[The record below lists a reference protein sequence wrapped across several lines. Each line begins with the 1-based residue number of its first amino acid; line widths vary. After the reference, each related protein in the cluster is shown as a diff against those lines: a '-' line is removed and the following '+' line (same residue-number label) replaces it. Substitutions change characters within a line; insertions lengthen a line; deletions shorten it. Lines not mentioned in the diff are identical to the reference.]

1 MPRFFVVI
9 VLMSV
14 GGLYILGNAAYLM
27 FVESEYWTQV
37 SRKLVKENVP
47 IPAKRGNILSADGQI
62 MASSLPEY
70 KIYMDYVASDKN
82 PETAKELQAW
92 RDSVLMADLDSIS
105 RGLSK
110 IFPDKTA
117 GYFKKRLK
125 KGKKLRRRNWQ
136 IYGRRISYIQYKE
149 CKKLPLFRESPFKGG
164 FYAEEFNQRKKPYGS
179 LAARTLGAL
188 YASKD
193 SARYGLEL
201 SYDSILRGKE
211 GVSHRAKVRN
221 KWLSL
226 VDAPPVD
233 GNDIETTIDVSMQ
246 DALVTWLQSIPQVR
260 KVNYSEMTANT
271 LSGLNLL
278 IAYVSMGIIVILLAV
293 SIFLIS
299 NTVAIGISVRSEEI
313 NIMKYIGATDFFVRA
328 PFVLEGMLI
337 GLIGAAVPLG
347 LIYSLYN
354 YALNYIVERFL
365 VLSGFLNFLSVD
377 EVFHFLI
384 PVSLGVGV
392 GIGFLGSI
400 STVRKHLHV

>member
-1 MPRFFVVI
+1 MKISTLLYTIKQGFANIFRNKWYSLASIATISACLFLFGLFYSI
-9 VLMSV
+9 VA
-14 GGLYILGNAAYLM
+14 N
-27 FVESEYWTQV
+27 FQ
-37 SRKLVKENVP
+37 
-47 IPAKRGNILSADGQI
+47 NILKTAEEGVSVTVFFHSEWDGCESHVDGQI
-62 MASSLPEY
+62 PSEQRIEEIGQEIAKRAEVSDVQFKSADEAWATFGP
-70 KIYMDYVASDKN
+70 DYFGED
-82 PETAKELQAW
+82 
-92 RDSVLMADLDSIS
+92 
-105 RGLSK
+105 
-110 IFPDKTA
+110 
-117 GYFKKRLK
+117 
-125 KGKKLRRRNWQ
+125 
-136 IYGRRISYIQYKE
+136 
-149 CKKLPLFRESPFKGG
+149 
-164 FYAEEFNQRKKPYGS
+164 YAEGFPENP
-179 LAARTLGAL
+179 LAGE
-188 YASKD
+188 D
-193 SARYGLEL
+193 SYEIFL
-201 SYDSILRGKE
+201 S
-211 GVSHRAKVRN
+211 
-221 KWLSL
+221 
-226 VDAPPVD
+226 
-233 GNDIETTIDVSMQ
+233 DVSMQ
-246 DALVTWLQSIPQVR
+246 DALVTWLQSIPEVR

-299 NTVAIGISVRSEEI
+299 NTVAISISVRSAEI

-354 YALNYIVERFL
+354 YALNYMVNRFM

>member
-1 MPRFFVVI
+1 MMKISTLLYTIKQGFVNIFRNKWYSLASIATISACLFLFGLFYSI
-9 VLMSV
+9 VA
-14 GGLYILGNAAYLM
+14 N
-27 FVESEYWTQV
+27 FQ
-37 SRKLVKENVP
+37 
-47 IPAKRGNILSADGQI
+47 NIL
-62 MASSLPEY
+62 
-70 KIYMDYVASDKN
+70 
-82 PETAKELQAW
+82 
-92 RDSVLMADLDSIS
+92 
-105 RGLSK
+105 
-110 IFPDKTA
+110 KTA
-117 GYFKKRLK
+117 
-125 KGKKLRRRNWQ
+125 
-136 IYGRRISYIQYKE
+136 E
-149 CKKLPLFRESPFKGG
+149 
-164 FYAEEFNQRKKPYGS
+164 
-179 LAARTLGAL
+179 
-188 YASKD
+188 
-193 SARYGLEL
+193 
-201 SYDSILRGKE
+201 E
-211 GVSHRAKVRN
+211 GVSVTVFFHSEWDGCESHIEGQIPSEQQIEEIGQEIAKRAEVSDVQFKSADEAWATFGPDYFGEDYAEGFPEN
-221 KWLSL
+221 PLAGEDSYEIFLS
-226 VDAPPVD
+226 
-233 GNDIETTIDVSMQ
+233 DVSMQ

>member
-1 MPRFFVVI
+1 MKISTLLYTIKQGFVNIFRNKWYSLASIATISACLFLFGLFYSI
-9 VLMSV
+9 VA
-14 GGLYILGNAAYLM
+14 N
-27 FVESEYWTQV
+27 FQ
-37 SRKLVKENVP
+37 
-47 IPAKRGNILSADGQI
+47 NIL
-62 MASSLPEY
+62 
-70 KIYMDYVASDKN
+70 
-82 PETAKELQAW
+82 
-92 RDSVLMADLDSIS
+92 
-105 RGLSK
+105 
-110 IFPDKTA
+110 KTA
-117 GYFKKRLK
+117 
-125 KGKKLRRRNWQ
+125 
-136 IYGRRISYIQYKE
+136 E
-149 CKKLPLFRESPFKGG
+149 
-164 FYAEEFNQRKKPYGS
+164 
-179 LAARTLGAL
+179 
-188 YASKD
+188 
-193 SARYGLEL
+193 
-201 SYDSILRGKE
+201 E
-211 GVSHRAKVRN
+211 GVSVTVFFHSEWDGCESHIEGQIPSEQQIEEIGQEIAKRAEVSDVQFKSADEAWATFGPDYFGEDYAEGFPEN
-221 KWLSL
+221 PLAGEDSYEIFLS
-226 VDAPPVD
+226 
-233 GNDIETTIDVSMQ
+233 DVSMQ
-246 DALVTWLQSIPQVR
+246 DALGTWRQSIPQVR
-260 KVNYSEMTANT
+260 KGNYSEMTANT

>member
-1 MPRFFVVI
+1 MMKISTLFYTIKQGFANIFRNKWYSLASVATISACLFLFGLFYSI
-9 VLMSV
+9 VA
-14 GGLYILGNAAYLM
+14 N
-27 FVESEYWTQV
+27 FQ
-37 SRKLVKENVP
+37 
-47 IPAKRGNILSADGQI
+47 NIL
-62 MASSLPEY
+62 
-70 KIYMDYVASDKN
+70 
-82 PETAKELQAW
+82 
-92 RDSVLMADLDSIS
+92 
-105 RGLSK
+105 
-110 IFPDKTA
+110 KTA
-117 GYFKKRLK
+117 
-125 KGKKLRRRNWQ
+125 
-136 IYGRRISYIQYKE
+136 E
-149 CKKLPLFRESPFKGG
+149 
-164 FYAEEFNQRKKPYGS
+164 
-179 LAARTLGAL
+179 
-188 YASKD
+188 
-193 SARYGLEL
+193 
-201 SYDSILRGKE
+201 E
-211 GVSHRAKVRN
+211 GVSVTVFFHSEMDNCESHTEGQIPSEQRLEEIGQEIARRAEVSEVQFQSADEAWATFGPDYFGEDYAEGFPEN
-221 KWLSL
+221 PLAGEDTYEIFLS
-226 VDAPPVD
+226 
-233 GNDIETTIDVSMQ
+233 DVSMQ
-246 DALVTWLQSIPQVR
+246 DALVTWLQSIPEVR

-278 IAYVSMGIIVILLAV
+278 IAYMSMGIIVILLAV

-354 YALNYIVERFL
+354 YALNYVVNRFM

>member
-1 MPRFFVVI
+1 MMRISTLFYTIKQGFANIFRNKWYSLASIATISACLFLFGLFYSI
-9 VLMSV
+9 VA
-14 GGLYILGNAAYLM
+14 N
-27 FVESEYWTQV
+27 FQ
-37 SRKLVKENVP
+37 
-47 IPAKRGNILSADGQI
+47 NIL
-62 MASSLPEY
+62 
-70 KIYMDYVASDKN
+70 
-82 PETAKELQAW
+82 
-92 RDSVLMADLDSIS
+92 
-105 RGLSK
+105 
-110 IFPDKTA
+110 KTA
-117 GYFKKRLK
+117 
-125 KGKKLRRRNWQ
+125 
-136 IYGRRISYIQYKE
+136 E
-149 CKKLPLFRESPFKGG
+149 
-164 FYAEEFNQRKKPYGS
+164 
-179 LAARTLGAL
+179 
-188 YASKD
+188 
-193 SARYGLEL
+193 
-201 SYDSILRGKE
+201 E
-211 GVSHRAKVRN
+211 GVSVTVFFHSEMDNCESHTEGQIPSEQRLEEIGQEIARRAEVSEVQFQSADEAWATFGPDYFGEDYAEGFPEN
-221 KWLSL
+221 PLAGEDTYEIFLS
-226 VDAPPVD
+226 
-233 GNDIETTIDVSMQ
+233 DVSMQ
-246 DALVTWLQSIPQVR
+246 DALVTWLQSIPEVR

-354 YALNYIVERFL
+354 YALNYVVNRFM

-377 EVFHFLI
+377 EVFHVLT